1 MPDLQTALT
10 TAIKNQVLSTTI
22 KEWDEEEKQEMQTA
36 TQTQAPSMQTT
47 TPEPTLTG
55 NLSKDIF
62 TYIKDNPGCLTKDV
76 RKVFITLGFKES
88 SVGSLVTQ
96 MVRNKLVTRNDVG
109 NLEAIRVR
117 YKPLVTGVKKKLL
130 YKKLGVAR
138 TQPQSPRRK
147 ASPRWLPSLPQALTR
162 ARKRSIGCLPS
173 LCVKRVLCTMRCA
186 CCATWMWG
194 MHAICTPSCTNCSEA
209 KWKQLLLFFCWVRCA

>member
-22 KEWDEEEKQEMQTA
+22 NEWDEEEKQTMQA
-36 TQTQAPSMQTT
+36 EAPTT
-47 TPEPTLTG
+47 PPPEPTLTG

-138 TQPQSPRRK
+138 TPAAKPK
-147 ASPRWLPSLPQALTR
+147 AQGIAALAPEPTSSVDKGQE
-162 ARKRSIGCLPS
+162 ALD
-173 LCVKRVLCTMRCA
+173 RVLAKPVR
-186 CCATWMWG
+186 
-194 MHAICTPSCTNCSEA
+194 EA
-209 KWKQLLLFFCWVRCA
+209 RAVYDALCLLRDLDVGDARYMYTELHKLFGG

>member
-1 MPDLQTALT
+1 
-10 TAIKNQVLSTTI
+10 
-22 KEWDEEEKQEMQTA
+22 
-36 TQTQAPSMQTT
+36 MQTT

-76 RKVFITLGFKES
+76 RRVFIALGFNES

-130 YKKLGVAR
+130 YKKLGVAK
-138 TQPQSPRRK
+138 TPAAKPK
-147 ASPRWLPSLPQALTR
+147 AQGIAALAPEPTSSVDKGQEALDKVLAKPVREAR
-162 ARKRSIGCLPS
+162 AVYDA
-173 LCVKRVLCTMRCA
+173 LCVLRDLDVGDARYMYTELHK
-186 CCATWMWG
+186 
-194 MHAICTPSCTNCSEA
+194 
-209 KWKQLLLFFCWVRCA
+209 LFGG